1 MISFLNKGSG
11 GGSSSSKANIFI
23 QDTEPETKEGIWFK
37 KTAGTYDKLITADTI
52 SRDMSASTN
61 TVFSTNVA
69 GMSVQSYDKYLYL
82 LDTNN
87 SIYTGIRYD
96 TETNTEIYNYTNGP
110 ASTAQCSAIIGAKIY
125 YFNYSQTALFD
136 NIINCYEYDITNNTW
151 ETYSTSSST
160 LDISC
165 QGTMA
170 VAVGTKIY
178 LISGQTSGNS
188 KQINIF
194 DTSSKKWT
202 KQDNKL
208 PFSCYHGTATAVG
221 TKIYIF
227 GAADT
232 ANQTSRQVYDTETN
246 TVSTYNDIPFNSYK
260 DSAVSN
266 GTQIYIIHGNSLY
279 LFNTI
284 TETYENLGTI
294 SVTFEAPDAKN
305 KSIIIDNVIYLISP
319 ANNLTKIILPITLDF
334 TANSVVLQNGSTY
347 KTALLTQPANAQG
360 RVTTSFANAYMTDS
374 SGNLITTD
382 EKYYGNGTSW
392 VKII

>member
-1 MISFLNKGSG
+1 MISFLNRGSG
-11 GGSSSSKANIFI
+11 GGSSKANIFI
-23 QDTEPETKEGIWFK
+23 QNTEPETKEGIWFK
-37 KTAGTYDKLITADTI
+37 KASSSYDKLITADTI
-52 SRDMSASTN
+52 SGDMSTSTN
-61 TVFSTNVA
+61 TVFSTSVD
-69 GMSVQSYDKYLYL
+69 GMSVQSYGKYLYL

-96 TETNTEIYNYTNGP
+96 TETNTEIYDYTEGP
-110 ASTAQCSAIIGAKIY
+110 VSNAQCSAIIGDKIY
-125 YFNYSQTALFD
+125 YFIYSQTASFD

-151 ETYSTSSST
+151 ETYSTSSSS

-165 QGTMA
+165 EGTMA

-178 LISGQTSGNS
+178 LISGNTSGNS

-194 DTSSKKWT
+194 DTSSKAWT

-221 TKIYIF
+221 TQIYIF

-260 DSAVSN
+260 DSAVSK

-294 SVTFEAPDAKN
+294 PVTFEALDAKN
-305 KSIIIDNVIYLISP
+305 KSVIIDNVIYLISP
-319 ANNLTKIILPITLDF
+319 GNNLTKIIPSANINF
-334 TANSVVLQNGSTY
+334 EANSVVLHNGSTY

-392 VKII
+392 VEIV